1 MEEGRGTGGT
11 GEDTSIPGDPFPGSG
26 PVSKGRGE
34 GCLWESTSQPHLG
47 GNEVDELPERGQE
60 ALLQLAAPEVLP
72 D

>member
-1 MEEGRGTGGT
+1 MDRYL
-11 GEDTSIPGDPFPGSG
+11 
-26 PVSKGRGE
+26 RGE
-34 GCLWESTSQPHLG
+34 GREYVWEVNRGQPHLG